1 MFAPE
6 PFTTPFGVAFILVA
20 RHLTKKREAAM
31 NSRLRESVEFYLTH
45 SEYFNNR
52 ADGESSWPGPVKSHS
67 LNTEHAI
74 PGQITGSRASQPN
87 PDSSVRQNF
96 HDVRRSIVHP
106 TTDIQSRSPDYK
118 AGDDS
123 KAQPSRSNSSRG
135 GERVI
140 HHTVNMERLSARYET
155 GSRAEARSSRDRIS
169 GPVERVATYRSVNTK
184 SLSQHYKTGSVEH
197 AKAKLHALNMAQLRQ
212 PYGSA
217 VSYTNVRSALRSN
230 NRHYELLSRGN
241 VIGG

>member
-6 PFTTPFGVAFILVA
+6 PFTTPFGVAFILAA
-20 RHLTKKREAAM
+20 RHLTKRREAAM

-45 SEYFNNR
+45 SKYFNNR
-52 ADGESSWPGPVKSHS
+52 ADGESSWPGPVESHS

-74 PGQITGSRASQPN
+74 PGQVTGSRAPQAN

-96 HDVRRSIVHP
+96 HDVRRSTVHP
-106 TTDIQSRSPDYK
+106 TTDIQSRYPHYKTGDNSKFQPGRSDSP
-118 AGDDS
+118 
-123 KAQPSRSNSSRG
+123 RG
-135 GERVI
+135 GERAI
-140 HHTVNMERLSARYET
+140 HHTVNMERLSTRYET
-155 GSRAEARSSRDRIS
+155 GSRAEARSGRDRIS
-169 GPVERVATYRSVNTK
+169 GPLERVATYRSVNTK
-184 SLSQHYKTGSVEH
+184 SLSQHYETGSVEH
-197 AKAKLHALNMAQLRQ
+197 EKAKPHAINRTQLRQ
-212 PYGSA
+212 PYGPA